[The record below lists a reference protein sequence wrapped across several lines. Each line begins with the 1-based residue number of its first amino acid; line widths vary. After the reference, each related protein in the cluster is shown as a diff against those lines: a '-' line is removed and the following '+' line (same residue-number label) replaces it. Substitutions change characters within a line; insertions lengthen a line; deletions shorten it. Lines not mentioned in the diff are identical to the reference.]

1 MDLGFLQKDALLIF
15 EQMSGRR
22 LRQELFH
29 VADLIAAG
37 KLNQTKR
44 LLHHLLQARCNIFTE
59 REVAAY
65 EAAIDDPSQ
74 FYAEAMVMREAEA
87 EFINETL
94 TELMDNAEALAVSD
108 RRYTRSDLALW
119 IMVALVD
126 IPQELQKRFELAL
139 ADYDSTKTAT

>member
-1 MDLGFLQKDALLIF
+1 
-15 EQMSGRR
+15 
-22 LRQELFH
+22 
-29 VADLIAAG
+29 
-37 KLNQTKR
+37 
-44 LLHHLLQARCNIFTE
+44 
-59 REVAAY
+59 
-65 EAAIDDPSQ
+65 Q